1 MALGPGFLFRNETLC
16 SSLCHT
22 VARNK
27 PRSVLIV
34 SNNFG
39 IWPMNRALKFAR
51 VGAIASI
58 QIVWASGAIMKARA
72 ADSNYELKPI
82 SLPGASGAV
91 ALDYFAYDR
100 ATGKLWVPASNTG
113 SVDVI
118 DEKTD
123 AVSQITGCPTGEI
136 ERRGKK
142 ITVGPTAA
150 SVGDGVVYIGNR
162 GNARLCVID
171 AKTFTRGECV
181 PVSPDRGVTPDGV
194 VYVAA
199 TRELWLTL
207 RTRAGDNA
215 PAKSLDV
222 FDASDPHHLK
232 PKTKIPLDGLAE
244 GYAVDNQR
252 GLFYTNIEDT
262 GSTVAIDVRTHK
274 IVAKWNPGSSDLQG
288 LALDNARRFL
298 FVACGDHVVSL
309 DAAHNGKILDSLQTG
324 AGLDN
329 IDYSPDAKILYA
341 AASQAATL
349 TIAEV
354 GDDGKFHLK
363 AIVPTV
369 KGARGVVA
377 GKGETAY
384 LIDPAEG
391 RILKL
396 TRK

>member
-1 MALGPGFLFRNETLC
+1 
-16 SSLCHT
+16 
-22 VARNK
+22 
-27 PRSVLIV
+27 
-34 SNNFG
+34 
-39 IWPMNRALKFAR
+39 MNRALKFAR

-82 SLPGASGAV
+82 SLLGASGAV

-100 ATGKLWVPASNTG
+100 ATGKLWIPASNTG

-118 DEKTD
+118 NEKTD
-123 AVSQITGCPTGEI
+123 AVSQITGFPIGEI

-150 SVGDGVVYIGNR
+150 SIGNGVVYIGNR
-162 GNARLCVID
+162 GNATLCVID
-171 AKTFTRGECV
+171 VKTFTRGECV
-181 PVSPDRGVTPDGV
+181 PASPDRDVTPDGAL
-194 VYVAA
+194 YVAA
-199 TRELWLTL
+199 TRELWITTRPTL
-207 RTRAGDNA
+207 GADPIA
-215 PAKSLDV
+215 AKSLQV
-222 FDASDPHHLK
+222 FDASDPQRLK
-232 PKTKIPLDGLAE
+232 WKSKIPLDDLAE

-262 GSTVAIDVRTHK
+262 GATVAIDVRTHN

-288 LALDNARRFL
+288 LALDTARRFL
-298 FVACGDHVVSL
+298 FVACGDHVVSV
-309 DAAHNGKILDSLQTG
+309 DAAHNGKIIDTLPTG

-341 AASQAATL
+341 AASLAATL

-363 AIVPTV
+363 ATVPTV